1 MNILLVEDEKIL
13 ASTLKE
19 VLEMDGHF
27 VDIAGDGTDGVIM
40 AERNPNDVIIMDI
53 LLPLVDGLATLS
65 ALREKGI
72 TTPVILLTAKDAVV
86 EQTKRAEVVSS
97 DYPVRQRALGQIVSK
112 VRSLLRK
119 SLQQMSLQ

>member
-1 MNILLVEDEKIL
+1 MNILLVEDEEIL

-19 VLEMDGHF
+19 GLEMDGHF

-40 AERNPNDVIIMDI
+40 AERNPNDVIIMDV

-119 SLQQMSLQ
+119 SLQ

>member
-19 VLEMDGHF
+19 GLEMDGHF
-27 VDIAGDGTDGVIM
+27 VDIAGDGKDGMIM
-40 AERNPNDVIIMDI
+40 AERNPNDVIIMDV
-53 LLPLVDGLATLS
+53 LLPLVDGLTTLS

-86 EQTKRAEVVSS
+86 EQTKRPDVTAS
-97 DYPVRQRALGQIVSK
+97 DYRIGQRALGQLGLK
-112 VRSLLRK
+112 DW
-119 SLQQMSLQ
+119 

>member
-1 MNILLVEDEKIL
+1 MNILLVEDEQSL

-19 VLEMDGHF
+19 GLEMDGHF
-27 VDIAGDGTDGVIM
+27 VDIAGDGTDGVLM
-40 AERNPNDVIIMDI
+40 AEQHPNDVIIMDVI
-53 LLPLVDGLATLS
+53 LPLMDGLTTLS

-86 EQTKRAEVVSS
+86 NQSKRADVAAS
-97 DYPVRQRALGQIVSK
+97 DYSVGQPALGQLVRK

-119 SLQQMSLQ
+119 SLQ